1 MPKARK
7 YSDMLSDISLP
18 TEQNEMSIDLEEDNQ
33 SNFSYSTKNE
43 TKNSNRSEDII
54 IALSDVLNSRKN

>member
-1 MPKARK
+1 
-7 YSDMLSDISLP
+7 
-18 TEQNEMSIDLEEDNQ
+18 MSIDLEEDNQ

-43 TKNSNRSEDII
+43 TKNSNRSEDVI

>member
-43 TKNSNRSEDII
+43 TKNSNRSEDVI